1 MASGGDARRV
11 AILLPSLRYGGAERV
26 ALTLAKALRDELGM
40 QVEFLLMRA
49 EGEFLREAS
58 DGFEVVDLRCDR
70 TWKLPGRLLS
80 RMRRSRPDVLLS
92 SFWKLNLC
100 ACVAKALRP
109 SLRLLLWEHSLI
121 GKSANSPVALFAPTA
136 SAAYRIAHAVIC
148 VSTGVRD
155 DIARHSRGLRRRL
168 VVIPNPIQPP
178 DPGLVASVAGMAGD
192 TIAWVGRMAP
202 AKNPGLLLEAFAMI
216 AARCDGSLL
225 YIGDGG
231 ERAALER
238 RVAELGLGERV
249 RFAGYQ
255 ADPYPLL
262 AGCRLLAVTSDH
274 EGFGNV
280 LVEAMYCGLRVVST
294 DCGAGVREILAGGRG
309 TIVPVGDAVALAD
322 AIRRELDAP
331 ADKAAQRESARR
343 FLPAMVAR
351 RFAELM

>member
-1 MASGGDARRV
+1 
-11 AILLPSLRYGGAERV
+11 
-26 ALTLAKALRDELGM
+26 
-40 QVEFLLMRA
+40 
-49 EGEFLREAS
+49 
-58 DGFEVVDLRCDR
+58 
-70 TWKLPGRLLS
+70 
-80 RMRRSRPDVLLS
+80 MRRSRPNVLLS

-178 DPGLVASVAGMAGD
+178 DPGLVASVAGMAED

-202 AKNPGLLLEAFAMI
+202 AKNPGLLLGAFAMI

-238 RVAELGLGERV
+238 RVAEAWPGRTGALRGIPGGPV
-249 RFAGYQ
+249 PAAGWM
-255 ADPYPLL
+255 PP
-262 AGCRLLAVTSDH
+262 AGRDFRPR
-274 EGFGNV
+274 GFGNV
-280 LVEAMYCGLRVVST
+280 LVGRCTAACAWVST

-331 ADKAAQRESARR
+331 TDKAAQLEAARR
-343 FLPAMVAR
+343 FLPAMVAQPLR
-351 RFAELM
+351 GVM